1 MAKII
6 HKQLSFDVVGCA
18 QKVHSVLGPGFP
30 ESVYHRA
37 LCVELAKSK
46 IPFESEKSVEVWYE
60 GNLCGTFRMDIVVDE
75 KVVLELKALNGLVND
90 HLGQALSYLK
100 ATGLNLAIILNF
112 GCRSLEIKR
121 VVL

>member
-1 MAKII
+1 MAEIV
-6 HKQLSFDVVGCA
+6 HKQLSFDIIGCA

-37 LCVELAKSK
+37 LCVELAKAK

-60 GNLCGTFRMDIVVDE
+60 EHLCGTFRMDIVVDE
-75 KVVLELKALNGLVND
+75 KVVLELKALNGLADD
-90 HLGQALSYLK
+90 HLAQALSYLK
-100 ATGLNLAIILNF
+100 ATGLNLAIVLNF
-112 GCRSLEIKR
+112 GCKSLNTKR

>member
-1 MAKII
+1 
-6 HKQLSFDVVGCA
+6 
-18 QKVHSVLGPGFP
+18 
-30 ESVYHRA
+30 
-37 LCVELAKSK
+37 
-46 IPFESEKSVEVWYE
+46 
-60 GNLCGTFRMDIVVDE
+60 MDIVVDE

-121 VVL
+121 FVL